1 MESRIVKIY
10 IPRILGNVNKN
21 LIVKTFDILKIGK
34 VFYIDIHNRVNEN
47 NNPYYFAF
55 AMVQLYNTYEANV
68 FYNSLFENNVV
79 RIFYDIEEAKFW
91 EVKKHVEIKDR
102 GYLSCKVKD
111 TVTKAPAFMTLKWFV
126 DKYNKHVVVSGLDG
140 DSNRALFGDIVRLIP
155 MCDTVDKLKAY
166 CCKCS
171 NGTLAPFT
179 KKTAKNKSNQVIDI
193 GGIDKYEP
201 VCRYHYFN

>member
-1 MESRIVKIY
+1 MEKCSLELII
-10 IPRILGNVNKN
+10 GNMFSGKSSE
-21 LIVKTFDILKIGK
+21 LIR
-34 VFYIDIHNRVNEN
+34 RVNREKSINRKILIINYISDNRYGTNSVATHDNLKVNCLKLEKLNNITEN
-47 NNPYYFAF
+47 MIQQYDSFF
-55 AMVQLYNTYEANV
+55 IDEGQFFTDLYE
-68 FYNSLFENNVV
+68 VV
-79 RIFYDIEEAKFW
+79 
-91 EVKKHVEIKDR
+91 IK
-102 GYLSCKVKD
+102 L
-111 TVTKAPAFMTLKWFV
+111 V

-140 DSNRALFGDIVRLIP
+140 DSNRTLFGDIVRLIP

-201 VCRYHYFN
+201 VCRHHYFN